1 MMAREKSRRQQ
12 KHRGE
17 YQTGADPENS
27 DERAG
32 IFWLGRDAALG
43 AFIAEYPLP
52 LVPMAA
58 ILADMFHCHMIP
70 ATCIPHRFERAFASF
85 DQERH
90 RSSGRRARSRRPSRE
105 EAGEYRRFWN
115 VLQVAVKLAPYGSC
129 RADSGFV

>member
-1 MMAREKSRRQQ
+1 MAREKSRCQQ

-27 DERAG
+27 DQRSG
-32 IFWLGRDAALG
+32 IFGLGRDAALG
-43 AFIAEYPLP
+43 AFIAKYPLP

-70 ATCIPHRFERAFASF
+70 VTRIPHRFERAFADL
-85 DQERH
+85 DQECH
-90 RSSGRRARSRRPSRE
+90 RSSGRAARSRRPSRE
-105 EAGEYRRFWN
+105 ETGEYRRFWI
-115 VLQVAVKLAPYGSC
+115 VLQVAVRLASYGSC